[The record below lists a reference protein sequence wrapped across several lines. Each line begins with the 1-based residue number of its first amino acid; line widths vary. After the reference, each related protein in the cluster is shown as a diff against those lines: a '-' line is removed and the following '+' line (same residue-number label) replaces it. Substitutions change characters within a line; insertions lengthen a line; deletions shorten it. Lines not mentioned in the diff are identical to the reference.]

1 MADQSAPTSAPGEGE
16 EPAAAAAAEL
26 SVKVHPIVV
35 FSVLDHYIR
44 RQEGQ
49 ERVIG
54 TLLGSVDA
62 ATGVVEVTNAYAV
75 PHTETKEGEVA
86 VGQQFNKTMFSLL
99 SRVNA
104 CEQIVGW
111 YATVG
116 SDGAHANDSSS
127 LIHEFYA
134 KECGRAVHVVVDPRL
149 DGDKGVEVAAYEL
162 PSPAAGAAPAFA
174 PLPCAHA
181 FNDGEKV
188 CIDRMIRGQA
198 EPFATAESVA
208 TLPSDRDTVRTDMD
222 ALLEQVD
229 LILSYAD
236 AVKAGEVECDPTLA
250 RCLGDALTALPKI
263 EEATN
268 DGSLNAETQ
277 DIVMVSYLASIT
289 KAQLAIAAKI
299 HESF

>member
-1 MADQSAPTSAPGEGE
+1 MSEEQSTAPAPTEEAAAPS
-16 EPAAAAAAEL
+16 EPAPL
-26 SVKVHPIVV
+26 SAKVHPIVV

-54 TLLGSVDA
+54 TLLGKVDA
-62 ATGVVEVTNAYAV
+62 ATGVVEVTNSYAV

-86 VGQQFNKTMFSLL
+86 VGQQFNKTMASLL

-104 CEQIVGW
+104 NERVVGW

-116 SDGAHANDSSS
+116 HDGAHANDSSS

-134 KECGRAVHVVVDPRL
+134 RECGRAVHVVVDPRL

-162 PSPAAGAAPAFA
+162 ADAAFA
-174 PLPCAHA
+174 AVPCAHA

-208 TLPSDRDTVRTDMD
+208 TLPSDRDTVRSDMD

-229 LILSYAD
+229 EILAYAD

-263 EEATN
+263 EEAAN
-268 DGSLNAETQ
+268 DGSLNTETQ

-299 HESF
+299 HEYF